1 MKANYPIPNS
11 TYGLQTDWSYQNEL
25 FWYISLSWR
34 CSVRI
39 LKIRS
44 APWKP
49 KNDRS
54 DEAIFYYDVTSDK
67 EANAILDTYRD
78 YDFKAIENLFED
90 LWKRDNFDNKG
101 HFNTGERIKWFR
113 DIFLPLAR
121 AKFKPLVPWE

>member
-49 KNDRS
+49 
-54 DEAIFYYDVTSDK
+54 
-67 EANAILDTYRD
+67 NAILDTYRD